1 MIYILLPSYNEEN
14 GLQEVLPALIEMSAV
29 YKEPMRVVVVDDGSK
44 DRTSAVALSYK
55 EKLDLKLIAFPQ
67 NRGVTEVFKEGFK
80 FIMADCKNP
89 ELDICIVLDSDNTQ
103 DPRLIP
109 EMVRRIEAGDDI
121 VIASRFEGNG
131 GMIGCPW
138 VRQIFSYGVSWIM
151 RILAG
156 LPNVKDYSIFYR
168 ACRVSLIKAGFDR
181 YGDRLIEGKGFASIC
196 SLLLKMG
203 NITRRT
209 SEIPLI
215 LRYDNKQGISG
226 HKIFRT
232 IRGYLELIW
241 QYIISDRYRKME
253 RIS

>member
-1 MIYILLPSYNEEN
+1 MIYVLLPSYNEES
-14 GLQEVLPALIEMSAV
+14 GLQEVLPALIDIAAS

-44 DRTSAVALSYK
+44 DRTSEVVRSFEK
-55 EKLDLKLIAFPQ
+55 KLDLKLITFPQ
-67 NRGVTEVFKEGFK
+67 NQGVTEVFRQGFK
-80 FIMADCKNP
+80 FIMADSKNHGH
-89 ELDICIVLDSDNTQ
+89 DICIVLDSDNTQ

-109 EMVRRIEAGDDI
+109 EMVRRIEQGDDI

-131 GMIGCPW
+131 GMVGCPW

-181 YGDRLIEGKGFASIC
+181 YGERLIEGKGFASIC

-203 NITRRT
+203 TITRKT

-215 LRYDNKQGISG
+215 LRYDNKQGMSG
-226 HKIFRT
+226 NKIFRT

>member
-1 MIYILLPSYNEEN
+1 MIYILLPSYNEEI
-14 GLQEVLPALIEMSAV
+14 GLQEVLPILIDMTGS

-44 DRTSAVALSYK
+44 DRTSEVARSFEK
-55 EKLDLKLIAFPQ
+55 KLDLKLITFPQ
-67 NRGVTEVFKEGFK
+67 NQGVTEVFKQGFK
-80 FIMADCKNP
+80 FILADSKNA
-89 ELDICIVLDSDNTQ
+89 ERDICVVLDSDNTQ

-109 EMVRRIEAGDDI
+109 EMVRRIESGDDI

-131 GMIGCPW
+131 GMVGCPW

-168 ACRVSLIKAGFDR
+168 ACRVILIKKGFER

-203 NITRRT
+203 NITRKT
-209 SEIPLI
+209 SEIPLV
-215 LRYDNKQGISG
+215 LRYDNKQGMSG
-226 HKIFRT
+226 NRIFRT